1 MKQADWN
8 HRILNEIDPELVE
21 SAAAPAKKRTVR
33 PVRIAVIAACLC
45 GLLVGG
51 AFAAA
56 EILELIPVQSY
67 TREDGKVVS
76 WYQTEKN
83 THTVPLDCLSEEALA
98 FAASQMSLPATRVCE
113 SWDEAEEFLGLE
125 VADISAPHGL
135 APTEMRVQLG
145 GRSEVTYHCAVSFV
159 GRCDAPTFVELRA
172 AYDLDGVRISVKAR
186 ISTENSRVEPGNATH
201 YFMADSSMKVT
212 GWVTPSGVTAMAVA
226 HPVGGLYTGYFILND
241 ISFEFTA
248 SGTESP
254 DQTLSALMEL
264 MDSFK

>member
-8 HRILNEIDPELVE
+8 HRILNELDPALVE

-33 PVRIAVIAACLC
+33 PVRIVVIAACLC
-45 GLLVGG
+45 AALVGG
-51 AFAAA
+51 AFAA

-83 THTVPLDCLSEEALA
+83 THTVPLDRLSEEALA

-135 APTEMRVQLG
+135 APTEMSVQLG

-159 GRCDAPTFVELRA
+159 GRCDAPTFVDLYA
-172 AYDLDGVRISVKAR
+172 AYKLNGVWIG
-186 ISTENSRVEPGNATH
+186 VEATIATDQSQMREGSEIRT
-201 YFMADSSMKVT
+201 FLGDSSAEVIS
-212 GWVTPSGVTAMAVA
+212 WITP
-226 HPVGGLYTGYFILND
+226 HGLEATVVKYPDNEMYIGEFILNGMY
-241 ISFEFTA
+241 FRFTA
-248 SGTESP
+248 FGKMEP
-254 DQTLSALMEL
+254 EKALSAMMEL